1 MTYGVEITETL
12 QRVVYIETDSEDAA
26 IDKAREMVD
35 NEYIVLDSD
44 DFTRR
49 DYSIYSVEPKAAK
62 EVANGQLG

>member
-35 NEYIVLDSD
+35 AEHIVLGPD

-49 DYSIYSVEPKAAK
+49 DYSIYSVEPKAK
-62 EVANGQLG
+62 GGSQW